1 MLVKQIQKLKSIFMK
16 KFSLL
21 LFLFSL
27 SFATLVNSCKQE
39 ASCTD
44 GKQNQ
49 GETGIDCGDAAGKC
63 PPCENAVSCSNGVQD
78 GGELGVDCGGPCPN
92 ACQTNPTC
100 TDGIQNGTETGVD
113 CGGSCSPCGTG
124 SGTFTCTIDGSAFSA
139 ITATGVATTGA
150 SPILVIT
157 GTNGTKS
164 IAITHSGAFIPGT
177 YPVSSL
183 SPITYTNGTDA
194 CLSTSDGTLTFS
206 IFDTATK
213 KVSGTFTFNCVNAT
227 GGGGSA
233 ITTGVFNNVSYN

>member
-78 GGELGVDCGGPCPN
+78 GG
-92 ACQTNPTC
+92 AHRH
-100 TDGIQNGTETGVD
+100 DGRHAAMLAG
-113 CGGSCSPCGTG
+113 
-124 SGTFTCTIDGSAFSA
+124 
-139 ITATGVATTGA
+139 
-150 SPILVIT
+150 
-157 GTNGTKS
+157 
-164 IAITHSGAFIPGT
+164 IARTRA
-177 YPVSSL
+177 
-183 SPITYTNGTDA
+183 
-194 CLSTSDGTLTFS
+194 
-206 IFDTATK
+206 
-213 KVSGTFTFNCVNAT
+213 
-227 GGGGSA
+227 GGGHPLSE
-233 ITTGVFNNVSYN
+233 

>member
-100 TDGIQNGTETGVD
+100 TCLLYTSKHRKTTARNHRIVYLLPWREKNVFCET
-113 CGGSCSPCGTG
+113 
-124 SGTFTCTIDGSAFSA
+124 I
-139 ITATGVATTGA
+139 
-150 SPILVIT
+150 
-157 GTNGTKS
+157 
-164 IAITHSGAFIPGT
+164 
-177 YPVSSL
+177 
-183 SPITYTNGTDA
+183 
-194 CLSTSDGTLTFS
+194 
-206 IFDTATK
+206 
-213 KVSGTFTFNCVNAT
+213 
-227 GGGGSA
+227 
-233 ITTGVFNNVSYN
+233 

>member
-1 MLVKQIQKLKSIFMK
+1 MK

-92 ACQTNPTC
+92 ACQTNPYLYRWYKMA
-100 TDGIQNGTETGVD
+100 
-113 CGGSCSPCGTG
+113 PK
-124 SGTFTCTIDGSAFSA
+124 
-139 ITATGVATTGA
+139 
-150 SPILVIT
+150 LV
-157 GTNGTKS
+157 S
-164 IAITHSGAFIPGT
+164 IAEARARHVVLALVLLLVP
-177 YPVSSL
+177 
-183 SPITYTNGTDA
+183 
-194 CLSTSDGTLTFS
+194 
-206 IFDTATK
+206 
-213 KVSGTFTFNCVNAT
+213 
-227 GGGGSA
+227 
-233 ITTGVFNNVSYN
+233 

>member
-1 MLVKQIQKLKSIFMK
+1 MFIPTTLNTLNFIMK

-21 LFLFSL
+21 LLLLSL

-39 ASCTD
+39 ATCTD

-92 ACQTNPTC
+92 ACQTSPTC

-113 CGGSCSPCGTG
+113 CGGSCTPCGTG
-124 SGTFTCTIDGSAFSA
+124 TGTFTCSIDGTAFSA
-139 ITATGVATTGA
+139 TTVAGVATTGA
-150 SPILVIT
+150 SPILLIT
-157 GTNGTKS
+157 GTNGANS
-164 IAITHSGAFIPGT
+164 IAITHSGAFVPGT
-177 YPVSSL
+177 YPVTSL
-183 SPITYTNGTDA
+183 SPITYTSAANS
-194 CLSTSDGTLTFS
+194 CISTSDGTLTIS
-206 IFDTATK
+206 QFDTANK
-213 KVSGTFTFNCVNAT
+213 KVSGTFTFNCNNAS